1 MGKGGSTPSYQE
13 PDPVPASSPPAAS
26 DNADVQRV
34 KQEQKAKAKNASGWQ
49 STLISGLGD
58 NRLGDN
64 GNGNK
69 LLG

>member
-1 MGKGGSTPSYQE
+1 MGKGGINTELSGTRSGSGIESAGGIGQCGCAE
-13 PDPVPASSPPAAS
+13 GQTGAEGKSKS
-26 DNADVQRV
+26 
-34 KQEQKAKAKNASGWQ
+34 ASGWQ

-64 GNGNK
+64 GNGNQ

>member
-34 KQEQKAKAKNASGWQ
+34 KQEQKAKLVRMSGEVQ
-49 STLISGLGD
+49 QLFRRGTAGRRVTSAANPD
-58 NRLGDN
+58 
-64 GNGNK
+64 
-69 LLG
+69 